1 MDMAQGVVSV
11 VVLVLARELAVSVL
25 AMAMEL
31 VVSGEEQQ
39 VVARQVDSSFWRE
52 SNGARRG
59 VRQVDSSFSSE
70 SNGSRRQLCRA
81 AGVVDT

>member
-31 VVSGEEQQ
+31 AMELAVSGEEQQ
-39 VVARQVDSSFWRE
+39 VVAREVDSDASHPR
-52 SNGARRG
+52 SGLGRHRL
-59 VRQVDSSFSSE
+59 
-70 SNGSRRQLCRA
+70 QLCRA
-81 AGVVDT
+81 SGAVDT